1 MLTRLVWI
9 ATSVFLLAAIAAQA
23 QQPAAASL
31 PALDYD
37 VYKTRVQPILMAMR
51 DGHARCILCHV
62 TAPGVFGG
70 SMRLQPFAPGTTTWT
85 EEQSRR
91 NFDAVRRIAGTN
103 PATSP
108 LLLMPLAE
116 EAGGTPFHSGGKHFD
131 SRNDAE
137 WQTLA
142 AWVRG
147 QTPPTASR

>member
-1 MLTRLVWI
+1 MLTRLILI
-9 ATSVFLLAAIAAQA
+9 AASVFLLAVMAAQA
-23 QQPAAASL
+23 QQPAAAVL
-31 PALDYD
+31 PALDYE
-37 VYKTRVQPILMAMR
+37 VYKARVQPILMARR

-70 SMRLQPFAPGTTTWT
+70 SMRLQPFSPGTTTWN

-116 EAGGTPFHSGGKHFD
+116 EAGGTAFHSGGKHFD
-131 SRNDAE
+131 SKDDAE
-137 WQTLA
+137 WLTLA

-147 QTPPTASR
+147 QAPAPASR